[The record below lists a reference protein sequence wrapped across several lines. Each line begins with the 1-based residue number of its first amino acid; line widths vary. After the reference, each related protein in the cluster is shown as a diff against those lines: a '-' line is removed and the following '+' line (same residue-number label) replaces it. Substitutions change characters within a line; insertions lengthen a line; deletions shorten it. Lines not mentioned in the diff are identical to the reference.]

1 MGFILWMC
9 MSVHINLFAYKQ
21 QWNGDDWLYRNIN
34 AVDNTLFLME
44 AQQQKENVMHARGP
58 ELALCTQIALTNSL
72 LFFASHHQYTG
83 FSFEPPLALARTEN
97 QSKMVVFSC
106 LCLVSLFCQAPRPA
120 AWNPSPQTPILQP
133 GRSCCPRPAL
143 CCSLVLF
150 WPCVEG
156 W

>member
-1 MGFILWMC
+1 

-21 QWNGDDWLYRNIN
+21 QRNGDDWLYRNIN

-83 FSFEPPLALARTEN
+83 FSFEPLLALARTEN

-120 AWNPSPQTPILQP
+120 A
-133 GRSCCPRPAL
+133 
-143 CCSLVLF
+143 
-150 WPCVEG
+150 
-156 W
+156 